1 MTACVPFRQV
11 EDKLAEG
18 QEVQVR
24 IVSFDKEKR
33 RLGLSMLP
41 FVEGEDEAE
50 KEGGRGGRR
59 GGGRRGGGGG
69 FDGDDDSAF
78 KLSSE
83 EVEVGAFAELPY
95 ME

>member
-1 MTACVPFRQV
+1 
-11 EDKLAEG
+11 
-18 QEVQVR
+18 
-24 IVSFDKEKR
+24 
-33 RLGLSMLP
+33 MLP

-83 EVEVGAFAELPY
+83 EVEKLTLDFEADGDEVSVFAQALKRAELVKEKKAKKEKYSPAQL
-95 ME
+95 